1 MLAAGASGSSE
12 SGSPQRAQRGLNG
25 ESFALQRRK
34 TTALSPAITGR
45 SYHAQ
50 APAAL
55 GVAA

>member
-1 MLAAGASGSSE
+1 MLVAGASGSSE

-25 ESFALQRRK
+25 ESSALQRRQ
-34 TTALSPAITGR
+34 TTALSPEMTGR
-45 SYHAQ
+45 SHHAL